1 MKRLLAAIA
10 AITVAS
16 LAEAL
21 TLTWNPTNVNSA
33 QYKEVSADADFAFA
47 ITYSTPS
54 NPQGDWRTLMSIG
67 AYREG
72 TYVGDSVTQNGQR
85 ELFRLQEAADGGPRQ
100 YLFYSNLGME
110 SSANASAPTST
121 SQQRIIVNKKGD
133 TFTVYLNG
141 EQVLSFVVDEF
152 YAADTYRLYLDAT
165 GDGSGNDFNNG
176 KLYRPIVEGAL
187 YDDALTEAQ
196 IALIS
201 NPEVSFQTIPEPTAL
216 ALLALG
222 VAGLALRRRAA

>member
-1 MKRLLAAIA
+1 MKGLLAAVA

-54 NPQGDWRTLMSIG
+54 NPQGDWRTLLSIG
-67 AYREG
+67 AYKEG
-72 TYVGDSVTQNGQR
+72 SYVGFSGDGQQR
-85 ELFRLQEAADGGPRQ
+85 ELFRLQEAQSGGSWQ
-100 YLFYSNLGME
+100 YKLYSNLGSE
-110 SSANASAPTST
+110 SDKSASLAASTT
-121 SQQRIIVNKKGD
+121 QQRFIVNKKGD

-141 EQVLSFVVDEF
+141 EQVLAFVADSAF
-152 YAADTYRLYLDAT
+152 AADTYRLYLDAV
-165 GDGSGNDFNNG
+165 GNGSGNDYGGG
-176 KLYRPIVEGAL
+176 KLYRPIAEGAL

-201 NPEVSFQTIPEPTAL
+201 NPEVSVQTIPEPTAL

>member
-1 MKRLLAAIA
+1 MKGFLAAVA

-47 ITYSTPS
+47 ITYATPS
-54 NPQGDWRTLMSIG
+54 SVSDNWKTLMSIG

-141 EQVLSFVVDEF
+141 EQMMSFVADAF

-165 GDGSGNDFNNG
+165 GDGKGSG
-176 KLYRPIVEGAL
+176 RPIAEGAL

-201 NPEVSFQTIPEPTAL
+201 NPEVSFQAIPEPTAL

>member
-1 MKRLLAAIA
+1 MNRLLAAVA

-47 ITYSTPS
+47 ITYATPS
-54 NPQGDWRTLMSIG
+54 SVSDNWKTLMSIG

-72 TYVGDSVTQNGQR
+72 TYVGFSGDGDQR
-85 ELFRLQEAADGGPRQ
+85 ELFRLQEAVQNNNPRQ
-100 YLFYSNLGME
+100 YLFYGNLDME
-110 SSANASAPTST
+110 SSANASAPIST
-121 SQQRIIVNKKGD
+121 SQQRFIVNKKGD

-141 EQVLSFVVDEF
+141 KQMMSFVADEF

-165 GDGSGNDFNNG
+165 GDGKGSG
-176 KLYRPIVEGAL
+176 RPIAEGAL

-201 NPEVSFQTIPEPTAL
+201 NPEVSFQAIPEPTAL

>member
-1 MKRLLAAIA
+1 MKRLLAAVA

-16 LAEAL
+16 FAEAL

-54 NPQGDWRTLMSIG
+54 NPQGDWRTLLSIG
-67 AYREG
+67 AYKEG
-72 TYVGDSVTQNGQR
+72 SYVGFSGDGQQR
-85 ELFRLQEAADGGPRQ
+85 ELFRLQEAQSGGSWQ
-100 YLFYSNLGME
+100 YKLYSNLGSE
-110 SSANASAPTST
+110 SDKSASLAASTT
-121 SQQRIIVNKKGD
+121 QQRFIVNKKGD

-141 EQVLSFVVDEF
+141 EQVLAFVADSAF
-152 YAADTYRLYLDAT
+152 AADTYRLYLDAT

-222 VAGLALRRRAA
+222 VAGLALRRHAA

>member
-21 TLTWNPTNVNSA
+21 TLTWNPTNVNSP

-54 NPQGDWRTLMSIG
+54 NPQGDWRTLLSIG
-67 AYREG
+67 AYKEG
-72 TYVGDSVTQNGQR
+72 SYVGFSGDGDQK
-85 ELFRLQEAADGGPRQ
+85 ELFRLQEAKSEGSWQ
-100 YLFYSNLGME
+100 YKLYSNLGSE
-110 SSANASAPTST
+110 TDKSASLASST
-121 SQQRIIVNKKGD
+121 SQQRFIVNKKGD

-141 EQVLSFVVDEF
+141 EQVLSFVADAF
-152 YAADTYRLYLDAT
+152 YAADTYRLYLDAA
-165 GDGSGNDFNNG
+165 GDGKGNEDKN
-176 KLYRPIVEGAL
+176 YRTIAEGAL

>member
-1 MKRLLAAIA
+1 MKGLLAAVA

-33 QYKEVSADADFAFA
+33 QYKDVSADADFAFA

-54 NPQGDWRTLMSIG
+54 NPQGDWRTLLSIG
-67 AYREG
+67 AYKEG
-72 TYVGDSVTQNGQR
+72 SYVGFSGDGQQR
-85 ELFRLQEAADGGPRQ
+85 ELFRLQEAQSGGSWQ
-100 YLFYSNLGME
+100 YKLYSNLGSE
-110 SSANASAPTST
+110 SDKSASLAASTT
-121 SQQRIIVNKKGD
+121 QQRFIVNKKGD

-141 EQVLSFVVDEF
+141 EQVLAFVADSAF
-152 YAADTYRLYLDAT
+152 AADTYRLYLDAT
-165 GDGSGNDFNNG
+165 GNGSGNDYGGG
-176 KLYRPIVEGAL
+176 KLYRPIAEGAL

>member
-1 MKRLLAAIA
+1 MKCLLAAVA

-33 QYKEVSADADFAFA
+33 QYKDVSADADFAFA
-47 ITYSTPS
+47 ITYATPS
-54 NPQGDWRTLMSIG
+54 SVSDNWKTLMSIG

-72 TYVGDSVTQNGQR
+72 TYVGFSGDGDQR

-110 SSANASAPTST
+110 SSANASAPIST
-121 SQQRIIVNKKGD
+121 SQQRFIVNKKGD

-141 EQVLSFVVDEF
+141 KQMMSFVADAY

-165 GDGSGNDFNNG
+165 GDGKGSG
-176 KLYRPIVEGAL
+176 RPIAEGAL

-201 NPEVSFQTIPEPTAL
+201 NPEVSFQAIPEPTAL